1 MVSFS
6 QPKWCVASTLQ
17 DENASNPTHMK
28 FIFISKC
35 ITPDILNKVSI
46 SLTIDILCRMCPD
59 RYNIF
64 YKCKALFFQFLHCVP
79 PHFFVHFNDV
89 LPCTQL
95 MGWQN
100 LKIKT
105 THLGIKYGEHLVWE
119 SIIHKNLTD
128 NICIMD
134 SCYKIC
140 TFKLVSSSKIKKG

>member
-1 MVSFS
+1 MMCGFNIAG
-6 QPKWCVASTLQ
+6 W
-17 DENASNPTHMK
+17 
-28 FIFISKC
+28 KC
-35 ITPDILNKVSI
+35 IKPYTHEIHTYIKMHNTRYPLRF
-46 SLTIDILCRMCPD
+46 LFHLHLFTIDILCRMCQD
-59 RYNIF
+59 EYDIF
-64 YKCKALFFQFLHCVP
+64 YKNIKPFFQFLYTSSL
-79 PHFFVHFNDV
+79 FFVHFNDV

-134 SCYKIC
+134 SCYMIC
-140 TFKLVSSSKIKKG
+140 TLWEQIYQNF